1 MPTEQHIR
9 TTFTFGSFGL
19 DAGDLVRITFF
30 ERSRQV
36 LANVDLTLIV
46 VLVFG
51 GLILAAVSRWY
62 GGSFL
67 PPASTKQGGEW
78 SPPPELTLLTPRPVR
93 IRAQGIFLRVCGA
106 IIVSFLLF
114 FWFFIGV
121 TFYEAIARNP
131 QERVFSLVAMAIF
144 VAFGVLTGGVF
155 KFFFWPSK
163 ELKLLRWGSPARAVI
178 TKVRTQPSQYGIS
191 YSVTFEFRDDAH
203 DTTRGSVNWF
213 LSWTPETGD
222 VATALYDPDNPK
234 RCTLYPARSYGIAKP
249 KLS

>member
-1 MPTEQHIR
+1 M
-9 TTFTFGSFGL
+9 
-19 DAGDLVRITFF
+19 
-30 ERSRQV
+30 
-36 LANVDLTLIV
+36 LARVDLITIV
-46 VLVFG
+46 VAAFG
-51 GLILAAVSRWY
+51 GLILAAVSLWY

-67 PPASTKQGGEW
+67 RPASAKPGGEW
-78 SPPPELTLLTPRPVR
+78 RSPPELTLPTPRPVR

-106 IIVSFLLF
+106 IIVSFLVF

-131 QERVFSLVAMAIF
+131 QERAFSLVAVTIF
-144 VAFGVLTGGVF
+144 AAFGVLTGALF

-178 TKVRTQPSQYGIS
+178 TNVRTQPSNYEIS
-191 YSVTFEFRDDAH
+191 YGVTFEFRDDAH
-203 DTTRGSVNWF
+203 NTTRGSVNWF

-222 VATALYDPDNPK
+222 VVTALYDPDIPK
-234 RCTLYPARSYGIAKP
+234 RCTLYPARSYEIAKP